1 MAKSVSA
8 RLKEAFEY
16 SVIFHLEKTEFG
28 HELTDDELRDIKTF
42 EALEKSLR
50 DVPHELME
58 QTIQLR
64 VKNLDAFENSLTAMC
79 SAVCDTFRPGTAAE
93 FIERL
98 NADIRS
104 EIETGKSAGGEIAHF
119 VREIQFHSGPSR
131 QGTDVENVVAE
142 HSYGADANSVR

>member
-16 SVIFHLEKTEFG
+16 SAIFHLEKTESG
-28 HELTDDELRDIKTF
+28 HELTDEELRDIKTF
-42 EALEKSLR
+42 EALEKSLP

-58 QTIQLR
+58 QTIQLLVLNR
-64 VKNLDAFENSLTAMC
+64 DAFENSLTATS

-93 FIERL
+93 FIDRL

-104 EIETGKSAGGEIAHF
+104 EIETGKSDGREMAHS
-119 VREIQFHSGPSR
+119 VREIQLA
-131 QGTDVENVVAE
+131 VVNRKQSEGRALTA
-142 HSYGADANSVR
+142 SSPNIAIVLK

>member
-1 MAKSVSA
+1 M
-8 RLKEAFEY
+8 
-16 SVIFHLEKTEFG
+16 
-28 HELTDDELRDIKTF
+28 
-42 EALEKSLR
+42 
-50 DVPHELME
+50 
-58 QTIQLR
+58 
-64 VKNLDAFENSLTAMC
+64 NLDAFENSLTAMC
-79 SAVCDTFRPGTAAE
+79 GAVCDTFRPGTAAD